1 MGSSSPF
8 HFLKEEVMRLNSYYR
23 GKLRA
28 DICEFITKEYENSV
42 FGKEFREVTEE
53 VRQMIVTARNTLVP
67 ESHLL
72 VLANY
77 KATENI
83 EHFKLSKIAN
93 TENEE
98 EDGVISHGFII
109 EYPYRVETGDFLF
122 SPGIVVPLK
131 YKNKVLK
138 CFLDTTPNPILN
150 SVFGIVDR
158 YRCEVLKIKGSYSH
172 ILETSTTMKS
182 LVKKAPVFQQFVP
195 KYIKDEVETA
205 LIEDV
210 PVDDSLKTIQAFEQ
224 SITKE

>member
-1 MGSSSPF
+1 
-8 HFLKEEVMRLNSYYR
+8 MRLNSYYR

-28 DICEFITKEYENSV
+28 DICEFIAKEYENSV

-53 VRQMIVTARNTLVP
+53 VRQMIVTARGTIVP
-67 ESHLL
+67 AGHMPILE
-72 VLANY
+72 AY

-83 EHFKLSKIAN
+83 EHFKLSKRIN

-98 EDGVISHGFII
+98 EDGVISHGFVI

-131 YKNKVLK
+131 YKDKVLK
-138 CFLDTTPNPILN
+138 CFLDTTPNPVLN